1 MKAEVRI
8 SINDYDGNSEEF
20 IVEGEGGPSPRP
32 SPVGRERGTGYVGGV
47 AAASLPGPLSVG

>member
-8 SINDYDGNSEEF
+8 SINDCDGNSEEF

-32 SPVGRERGTGYVGGV
+32 SPVGRERASGAVVVGIV
-47 AAASLPGPLSVG
+47 AASLPGPLSM